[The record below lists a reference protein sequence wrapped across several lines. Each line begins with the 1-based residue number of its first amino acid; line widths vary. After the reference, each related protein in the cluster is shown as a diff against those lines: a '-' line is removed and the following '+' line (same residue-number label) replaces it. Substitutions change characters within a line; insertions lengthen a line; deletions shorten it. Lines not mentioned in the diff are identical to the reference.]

1 MLIRYS
7 FRKAVPLNTL
17 TTDHLHLAITLQTP
31 NTHPRSV
38 VTRIVLQL
46 RRPAEENQTV
56 NLGQIDISGEDE
68 TAIAGFRV
76 ADRRQMSLQPIR
88 FAVPSLC
95 QSVEMS
101 VADPEDTNR
110 SPQPTQG

>member
-1 MLIRYS
+1 ML
-7 FRKAVPLNTL
+7 
-17 TTDHLHLAITLQTP
+17 
-31 NTHPRSV
+31 

-46 RRPAEENQTV
+46 RRHAEKNQTV

-68 TAIAGFRV
+68 AAIAGFRV
-76 ADRRQMSLQPIR
+76 ADRRERSLQPIN

-95 QSVEMS
+95 QSIEMS
-101 VADPEDTNR
+101 VARPEDANR